1 MVIWIRKKKFQ
12 SIKKA
17 VVNLIFEL
25 NSYNNGQI
33 TYPISQ
39 LDEIL
44 RIIHSN
50 DSKETKEHKIRN
62 IVESLYPSIGGLT
75 DFHVW
80 VEDEKERIRINKPI
94 SELNDRLWELVM
106 SN

>member
-1 MVIWIRKKKFQ
+1 MN
-12 SIKKA
+12 IKIYTIEL
-17 VVNLIFEL
+17 VVEQLKSLLIK
-25 NSYNNGQI
+25 YDNGQI
-33 TYPISQ
+33 TYQISQ
-39 LDEIL
+39 LEEIL

-62 IVESLYPSIGGLT
+62 IVESLYPSRGGLT

-106 SN
+106 TN